1 MEILKPKQEIQ
12 YQIQLSETEVS
23 ERLNSLLD
31 TKQQSA
37 PNVFGGTRQ
46 QNRFEI
52 YNVNA
57 GLWLTPTVRGTL
69 ANGELYLN
77 LEPSKQ
83 FKLAVFMMAFIAIGL
98 FISLILDFN
107 SGWYFLPLIVGFF
120 LTIVNFEGLRNY
132 RNIQQTL
139 ERTLELTDKKS
150 I

>member
-1 MEILKPKQEIQ
+1 MEILKSKQEIQ

-23 ERLNSLLD
+23 ERLNNLLD

-37 PNVFGGTRQ
+37 PNVFGGTCQ

-57 GLWLTPTVRGTL
+57 GLWLIPIVRGTF
-69 ANGELYLN
+69 ANGELSMN

-83 FKLAVFMMAFIAIGL
+83 FKLAVFMMAFVAIGL

-107 SGWYFLPLIVGFF
+107 SGWYFLPLLVGFF
-120 LTIVNFEGLRNY
+120 LTLVNFEGLRNY
-132 RNIQQTL
+132 RNIQETL
-139 ERTLELTDKKS
+139 ERTLQLTDKKR